1 MKIDGTRSSSDINR
15 KNEAKKT
22 SSGDGTFKTMLGGG
36 SAATSSTAGAGLS
49 AGIASVDALLA
60 AQTAED
66 PAQQKSRKRMRERAD
81 QILDK
86 LNDLK
91 IAMLTGAVT
100 VGHMVSIADVVASH
114 REKITDP
121 ELSAILDEV
130 DLRAQIELA
139 KLQMARQRLG

>member
-22 SSGDGTFKTMLGGG
+22 ASGDGSFKTMLGNGSEAAGG
-36 SAATSSTAGAGLS
+36 TRSAGMS

-66 PAQQKSRKRMRERAD
+66 PAQQKSRKRMRERAEN
-81 QILDK
+81 ILDK

-91 IAMLTGAVT
+91 IAMLTGSVT
-100 VGHMVSIADVVASH
+100 IGHMVSIADVVASH

-121 ELSAILDEV
+121 ELSAVLDEI